1 MTDFSHLLVPK
12 EKKRAVAVVYRISDR
27 QVGWLYWDDTFVP
40 CVWAP
45 AQREKGEGRM
55 FTSSPEFKEV

>member
-1 MTDFSHLLVPK
+1 MDISDLAEYKTP
-12 EKKRAVAVVYRISDR
+12 KKRACAVVYRISDR

-45 AQREKGEGRM
+45 AKREKGEGIS
-55 FTSSPEFKEV
+55 FTSVPEFKEN